1 MGKRVYTEKKLDRSV
16 RLSITNA
23 KINNLMEN
31 IEFEENHI
39 AVMSQ
44 QPAGLNL
51 VTGSNEQL
59 LQAARARVA
68 RMKGDLKIQND
79 ELSRLLGVEG
89 SAS

>member
-1 MGKRVYTEKKLDRSV
+1 MGKRVYTEKKLDLSV

-59 LQAARARVA
+59 LQAARARLA
-68 RMKGDLKIQND
+68 RMEGDLKIQND